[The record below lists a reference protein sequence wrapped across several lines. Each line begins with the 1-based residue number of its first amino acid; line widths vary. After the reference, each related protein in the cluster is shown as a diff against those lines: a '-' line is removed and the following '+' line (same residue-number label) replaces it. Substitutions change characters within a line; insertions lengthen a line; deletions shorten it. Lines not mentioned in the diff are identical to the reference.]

1 MIASFATLLTAIVTV
16 LAVLMYFWTSFRV
29 GGMRGKHDIK
39 APATTGHPE
48 FERKLRVQQNM
59 IEQLIVFL
67 PALWIF
73 CLTIQPLIGAALGLI
88 FVFGRILYSV
98 AYAADPAKRSLGF
111 GLGALPTVI
120 LLIGA
125 LVGVIRDFL
134 IDM

>member
-1 MIASFATLLTAIVTV
+1 MQHRDLYPALITV
-16 LAVLMYFWTSFRV
+16 LALLVYAWNFMQA
-29 GGMRGKHDIK
+29 GQARGKHKIQ

-67 PALWIF
+67 PSLWIF
-73 CLTIQPLIGAALGLI
+73 CLTVQPLVGAALGLI

-98 AYAADPAKRSLGF
+98 AYASDPSKRSLGF
-111 GLGALPTVI
+111 GLGAFPTVI

-125 LVGVIRDFL
+125 LAGVIHDFMV
-134 IDM
+134 DM